1 MSGTKSQ
8 HGGPM
13 IHVGM
18 APFVA
23 TVSEPANLPDGQVGI
38 ALNCGVHASRVVGR
52 GGAKIH
58 DIMGRTG
65 ATLKVTRNSGL
76 CEITGTPEAVESA
89 KRLVLETVED
99 GDTRDLRAAV
109 SQALNNRAHTHGGL
123 VVAASA
129 PAGAGIAGAGLQWAE
144 TTSPPSAHSP
154 FVPPQLST
162 QPYAVPLSLQ

>member
-1 MSGTKSQ
+1 MGGTKP
-8 HGGPM
+8 GGPTV
-13 IHVGM
+13 HVGM

-23 TVSEPANLPDGQVGI
+23 TVSEPVTLPDGNVGV

-58 DIMGRTG
+58 DLMGRTG

-76 CEITGTPEAVESA
+76 CEITGTPEAVEHA
-89 KRLVLETVED
+89 KKLVLELVED

-129 PAGAGIAGAGLQWAE
+129 PPGAGLEGAGLQWSEANE
-144 TTSPPSAHSP
+144 PPSADKP
-154 FVPPQLST
+154 YVPPKLAS
-162 QPYAVPLSLQ
+162 QPFTVPLSLQ